1 MTRAY
6 NVGPRV
12 ERAAEVRGYQ
22 PRPDDPLHRPLCIYA
37 LDPDESR
44 FDGAVAV
51 VKVPYEP
58 LEPGPVGAL
67 LAVEDVDDGG
77 RRWAPVDLDHPTA
90 LIANGRTPSP
100 TDPRFHQ
107 QMVYAVCSTVYTSF
121 RRALGRPPAWGFVR
135 RSGESGRGARLRIRP
150 HALHERN
157 AYYDEHAGALLFGWF
172 EADEHPGPDAR
183 TPPRGL
189 VFTCLSHD
197 IVAHEVTHALL
208 DGMRAHFTFPAGP
221 DVLAFHE
228 AFADLVALFQHFSY
242 DDVVRGAIGAARG
255 RLSDATA
262 LTDLARQFGRS
273 TGARRALRSA
283 LGETDPLGRPLRYD
297 AELETHQLG
306 SVLVAAVWEAFTTTF
321 ERKTRRYLRLATN
334 GSGVPAAG
342 DLPDDLVRVLAEEA
356 SELAAQFL
364 TICIR
369 AIDYCPPVDL
379 EMGEWLRAVITA
391 DRDLVPD
398 DKWGYREALVDA
410 FRRRGIFPS
419 GVSTLSEDALL
430 WRPPRVAIPP
440 VEALAFAELKFR
452 GEPGLPAGAAELLRQ
467 ARALGELVASPA
479 YTTEFG
485 LARAGPLPDGGSVD
499 PPCVESIR
507 ATHRVGPDGQLLFDL
522 VAEVTQRREVLDEE
536 SGETFDFYGGATVI
550 IGPAGELRY
559 VIGKG
564 VLSERR
570 LRRQRDFM
578 RGEQGRRYW
587 VAVPAEER
595 APRRRAPLRGVFRL
609 LHAGPEMPAEDAG
622 SGMA

>member
-1 MTRAY
+1 M
-6 NVGPRV
+6 
-12 ERAAEVRGYQ
+12 YQ
-22 PRPDDPLHRPLCIYA
+22 PRPDDPVHRPLRIYA

-44 FDGAVAV
+44 LDGAVAV
-51 VKVPYEP
+51 VAVPYEP
-58 LEPGPVGAL
+58 LEPGPVGSVI
-67 LAVEDVDDGG
+67 AVDDVDDRG
-77 RRWAPVDLDHPTA
+77 RRWAPVDLDHPTV
-90 LIANGRTPSP
+90 LIANGRPPSP

-107 QMVYAVCSTVYTSF
+107 QMAYAVCSTVYASF
-121 RRALGRPPAWGFVR
+121 RRALGRPPAWGFER
-135 RSGESGRGARLRIRP
+135 RGEESGGGSRRLRVRP

-157 AYYDEHAGALLFGWF
+157 AYYDKDAGALLFGWF

-208 DGMRAHFTFPAGP
+208 DGMRAHFTFPSGP

-242 DDVVRGAIGAARG
+242 PDVVRNAIGTARG
-255 RLSDATA
+255 TLSDASA

-273 TGARRALRSA
+273 TGARRALRTA

-297 AELETHQLG
+297 AGLETHQLG

-321 ERKTRRYLRLATN
+321 ARKTRRYVRLATQ
-334 GSGVPAAG
+334 GSGIPAAG
-342 DLPDDLVRVLAEEA
+342 DLPDDLVRVLSDEA
-356 SELAAQFL
+356 SELASQFL

-379 EMGEWLRAVITA
+379 ELGEYLRAIITA

-398 DKWGYREALVDA
+398 DKWAYREALVDA
-410 FRRRGIFPS
+410 FRHRGIFPS

-430 WRPPRVAIPP
+430 WRPPRVPIPA
-440 VEALAFAELKFR
+440 VEALSFAELKFR
-452 GEPGLPAGAAELLRQ
+452 GEPGLPASAAELLRQ
-467 ARALGELVASPA
+467 AHALGELVASPA
-479 YTTEFG
+479 FTTEFG
-485 LARAGPLPDGGSVD
+485 LAPAGPLPDGGTVD

-536 SGETFDFYGGATVI
+536 TGESFDFYGGATVI

-570 LRRQRDFM
+570 LKRQRDFLRDA
-578 RGEQGRRYW
+578 RGHRYW
-587 VAVPAEER
+587 TAAPAGAR
-595 APRRRAPLRGVFRL
+595 APARREPLRGLFRL
-609 LHAGPEMPAEDAG
+609 LHTEPEPPARDDG
-622 SGMA
+622 TRMA